1 MNKEKYVCN
10 TLLYATVPHYNTT
23 LLQLYGGRTEARW
36 YKTAGTLVRGST
48 KQQYTPPNRIADMNT
63 LYMQKKEEADFLTT
77 EERGSAKK
85 KNILNDAT
93 LNNKLKN
100 QSLENTCILVRSR
113 TPLLM
118 LQQYYIYFNVN
129 IRKHIGCVYN
139 IYYNM

>member
-1 MNKEKYVCN
+1 MNKEKYVRN
-10 TLLYATVPHYNTT
+10 ILLYATVPHYNTT

-48 KQQYTPPNRIADMNT
+48 KQQYNPSQSHCGHEYLI
-63 LYMQKKEEADFLTT
+63 YMQKKEEADFLTT

-118 LQQYYIYFNVN
+118 LQQYYISFNVN

-139 IYYNM
+139 IYYI